1 MRDAFDGSI
10 LNKCRERRLFQ
21 AAVKT
26 SIIRM
31 LPTRCDEQHGLR
43 KAEDRDK
50 DGERTGFDE
59 FDCYSDLWAE
69 ERTVA
74 STVWANIEIGWLSL
88 PVREL
93 DLGKIHCSRS
103 RKVQQAL
110 YTLYEVSMPKSSAS
124 MNRTPIFH
132 LPVETRR
139 AVDFESLPIIQA
151 QPDPTNPSPAKRQ
164 KTETYAITRGM
175 VAAEILD
182 SPVFQDW
189 ASDLWPDPAF
199 DESLPTLKNILNRK
213 EHRDL
218 RDDVQRRM
226 NAQPIVIDRVLKKLY
241 RCRGLGGRRDEYKRA
256 LREGEDREMI
266 LDGFDPT
273 WEDDFE
279 DEMDE
284 PMDEE
289 EQDVAGKM

>member
-1 MRDAFDGSI
+1 MRDAFDGSM

-21 AAVKT
+21 APIKT

-43 KAEDRDK
+43 KAEDRNK
-50 DGERTGFDE
+50 DGEWTGFDE
-59 FDCYSDLWAE
+59 FDCYSDLWE
-69 ERTVA
+69 ERTVT

-88 PVREL
+88 PVRQL
-93 DLGKIHCSRS
+93 DLGKLHCSRS

-182 SPVFQDW
+182 FQDLQDW
-189 ASDLWPDPAF
+189 PSELWTGPAF
-199 DESLPTLKNILNRK
+199 DESLPSLKNILNRK

-218 RDDVQRRM
+218 RDAVQRRM
-226 NAQPIVIDRVLKKLY
+226 DAQPIVVDRVSNKLY
-241 RCRGLGGRRDEYKRA
+241 RCRGLGGKGMSTSERYERYERLKTGR
-256 LREGEDREMI
+256 
-266 LDGFDPT
+266 
-273 WEDDFE
+273 
-279 DEMDE
+279 
-284 PMDEE
+284 
-289 EQDVAGKM
+289 